1 MESVNAII
9 ERSHV
14 SEYTEDLEGG
24 WHTEGSLALQPGW
37 NEFPTQL
44 FNACVI
50 RLIGR
55 FAF

>member
-1 MESVNAII
+1 MESVNAVI

-37 NEFPTQL
+37 NEFPTQP
-44 FNACVI
+44 F
-50 RLIGR
+50 
-55 FAF
+55 